1 MKNVVSKSKPAQ
13 DMVTTISSSLSKR
26 SSPTIPLASAV
37 YEPLVKSVLARRFVY
52 NVLSTSAAIAWL
64 LAAIWTCW
72 QQGGLGSLGIFGG
85 IVSWLS
91 PLTLFSAFLWWS
103 LASVPI
109 AVLRKFYLQATYSPS
124 PSPRQTLYRNAA
136 ERPYQYALVVILAS
150 SACLTV
156 YQALVAQ
163 SVERYSRGDPKLGIW
178 AGSRKHP
185 YHLNGNLCFLFLS
198 QLTCAS
204 FYWLRDILKNRF
216 SIRWSSQE
224 NLFVQAFPLLSS
236 SLFSMVML
244 SATST
249 ACSLVIFAILR
260 SIMLPVLYRLPVI
273 HSFLRP
279 FVAHFLRPT
288 YTLSFLWTHISLIIR
303 AFFLALTSHVLWE
316 VPSSLFDAVFSLPVA
331 ATDALKD
338 PGLILVSGINGDNG
352 YFRLHA
358 FRDLCSIASN
368 EEQMVSKRAII
379 YNDSKHSPTLW
390 SALVRRS
397 LLLLGADYYL
407 FLRRGNLPPPAP
419 APQVPVI
426 KQPEMK
432 PQTPVIRAQIYKIS
446 QVTPIDRIADTLAS
460 DSPVTGALARST
472 GDSIAVSESLTRML
486 RSRLPSIQLPFPT
499 PTMKTVKSSIKAA
512 SGLIPW
518 SILPVYDVREW
529 WTRER
534 KDRAAIKAL
543 PNRELDLMIIE
554 VLSKMVGHS
563 LQEDLLGYVQR
574 DIPCVLEAMVSFL
587 MATEEYQTEL
597 NRFMSAKESSRAK
610 QSELMLLREEVAA
623 ASEWVEGLSE
633 GLRTG
638 ITLIVRIFGDR
649 LAKYRFPPRIATRI
663 QVFADYI

>member
-1 MKNVVSKSKPAQ
+1 MNNVISKSRPAQ
-13 DMVTTISSSLSKR
+13 DMATAISSSLSKR

-52 NVLSTSAAIAWL
+52 NVLSESAAVAWL
-64 LAAIWTCW
+64 LAAIWTYW
-72 QQGGLGSLGIFGG
+72 QQGGVGSLGVFGG

-91 PLTLFSAFLWWS
+91 PLTLFFAILWLS

-109 AVLRKFYLQATYSPS
+109 AVLRKMYLQATYSPL
-124 PSPRQTLYRNAA
+124 PSPRQTLFRNAA
-136 ERPYQYALVVILAS
+136 ERPYQYALVVTLAS

-156 YQALVAQ
+156 CQALMAQ
-163 SVERYSRGDPKLGIW
+163 SVEKYSRGDPKLGIW
-178 AGSRKHP
+178 AGSRKHS

-204 FYWLRDILKNRF
+204 FYWLRDSLKNRF

-224 NLFVQAFPLLSS
+224 NVFVQAFPLLSS

-273 HSFLRP
+273 HSLLRP

-288 YTLSFLWTHISLIIR
+288 YTLSFLWTHIGLIIR

-316 VPSSLFDAVFSLPVA
+316 VPSSLFDALFSVPIA
-331 ATDALKD
+331 ATHALKD
-338 PGLILVSGINGDNG
+338 PGLILVSGINSGNG

-358 FRDLCSIASN
+358 FRDLCSVASN

-379 YNDSKHSPTLW
+379 YNDTKHSPTLW

-397 LLLLGADYYL
+397 LLLLGADYQL
-407 FLRRGNLPPPAP
+407 FLRRGNPPPPAL
-419 APQVPVI
+419 APQAPVI

-432 PQTPVIRAQIYKIS
+432 PQTSVIRAQIYKIS

-472 GDSIAVSESLTRML
+472 GDSIALSESLTRML
-486 RSRLPSIQLPFPT
+486 RSRLPSTQLSLPT
-499 PTMKTVKSSIKAA
+499 PTMKVVKSSISIA
-512 SGLIPW
+512 SSLIPW
-518 SILPVYDVREW
+518 SLLPVYDVREW

-597 NRFMSAKESSRAK
+597 SRFMGAKESSSAK
-610 QSELMLLREEVAA
+610 RTELILLREEVAA

-649 LAKYRFPPRIATRI
+649 LAKYRFPPRIATRL